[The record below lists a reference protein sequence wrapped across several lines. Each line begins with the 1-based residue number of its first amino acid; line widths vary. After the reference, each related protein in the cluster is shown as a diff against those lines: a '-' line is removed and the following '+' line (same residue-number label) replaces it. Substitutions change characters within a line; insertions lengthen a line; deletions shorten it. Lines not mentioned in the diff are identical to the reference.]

1 MIGRAQR
8 KPITLIG
15 LIAAWLG
22 LWGAWVPSS
31 TASLSQNLFY
41 LAEWSTFLPG
51 VRSGEIRLAPEALR
65 LAAAL
70 AAAALVFSAEGI
82 RQTWT
87 RWLVRIGLAVPVI
100 IVLMPPYPDFF
111 QLWWSPS
118 YGARFGTASVLALAL
133 VASLFAGRLSA
144 PARRIGV
151 AGLCVLALAS
161 AVTGLVNLLPP
172 FQADYAAP
180 LGAGWGLAAFFAGL
194 VVAAL
199 AQAAPGRVLEPLGEK
214 QNGPVA

>member
-1 MIGRAQR
+1 MMGRAQR
-8 KPITLIG
+8 APITLIG

-22 LWGAWVPSS
+22 VWGAWVPNGA
-31 TASLSQNLFY
+31 ASLSQNLFY

-51 VRSGEIRLAPEALR
+51 VRSGEIRLAPEVLR

-70 AAAALVFSAEGI
+70 GAAALVFSAEGI
-82 RQTWT
+82 RRGWA
-87 RWLVRIGLAVPVI
+87 RWAVRLLLALPVI

-118 YGARFGTASVLALAL
+118 YGARFGTASVLVLAL
-133 VASLFAGRLSA
+133 VASGFAGRL
-144 PARRIGV
+144 PEVGRRIVV
-151 AGLCVLALAS
+151 AALCVLALAS
-161 AVTGLVNLLPP
+161 AVIGLIALLPP

-194 VVAAL
+194 IVAAV
-199 AQAAPGRVLEPLGEK
+199 AQTAPERFFEPSEGK

>member
-8 KPITLIG
+8 DPITLIG
-15 LIAAWLG
+15 LAAAWLG
-22 LWGAWVPSS
+22 LWGAWVPHD

-70 AAAALVFSAEGI
+70 GIAALMIAAQSIERGWA
-82 RQTWT
+82 
-87 RWLVRIGLAVPVI
+87 RWLLRLALGLPVI
-100 IVLMPPYPDFF
+100 IVLMPPYPDFL
-111 QLWWSPS
+111 QMWWSPS
-118 YGARFGTASVLALAL
+118 YGARFGADSVLIIVLA
-133 VASLFAGRLSA
+133 ASIFAGRV
-144 PARRIGV
+144 PTGARRILV
-151 AGLCVLALAS
+151 AVLCALGLAS
-161 AVTGLVNLLPP
+161 AVVGLVYLLPP
-172 FQADYAAP
+172 FQADYSEP
-180 LGAGWGLAAFFAGL
+180 LSAGWGLAAFFAGM

-199 AQAAPGRVLEPLGEK
+199 AQAAPERAFEPVRGK

>member
-1 MIGRAQR
+1 MIERAQR
-8 KPITLIG
+8 APITLIG

-51 VRSGEIRLAPEALR
+51 VRSGEIRLAPEVLR

-70 AAAALVFSAEGI
+70 AVAALILAAEDIHRG
-82 RQTWT
+82 WV

-100 IVLMPPYPDFF
+100 IVLMPPYPDFLH
-111 QLWWSPS
+111 LWWSPS
-118 YGARFGTASVLALAL
+118 YGARFGADSVLALAL
-133 VASLFAGRLSA
+133 VASLFVGRLA
-144 PARRIGV
+144 ALGRRIGV
-151 AGLCVLALAS
+151 AALCGLALA
-161 AVTGLVNLLPP
+161 AAILGLIYLLPP
-172 FQADYAAP
+172 FQADYATP

-194 VVAAL
+194 IVAAL
-199 AQAAPGRVLEPLGEK
+199 AQAAPSSRPGENKTGQLSDPL
-214 QNGPVA
+214 